1 MNFRARTFAAALA
14 LGVVAALP
22 ATADAQLRDGFRS
35 SLAPRGDD
43 SVTPFAAFGFDA
55 NINGFS
61 YDAASA
67 CMNGYLTLFIPFDGT
82 NCLYPGQSGT
92 PQTLAFLA
100 DVHGTAVAALYRDLN
115 SSNTA
120 SGQLGYGSGTVDG
133 RQAFGFTW
141 DGVFSFGTTNR
152 NFFQVVFINRAA
164 DFAAGDF
171 DLEFNY
177 GALAGGTELLA
188 GVGDAGDANNPP
200 YTAAVTATAN
210 SRSVLCFRSGT
221 ANSALCQAPVNV
233 VPEPSTY
240 AMLGAGLA
248 TLGGLV
254 VRRRR
259 TAAV

>member
-35 SLAPRGDD
+35 TLVPRGDD
-43 SVTPFAAFGFDA
+43 TVTPFAAFGFAA
-55 NINGFS
+55 NIRGGS
-61 YDAASA
+61 YDAGSA
-67 CMNGYLTLFIPFDGT
+67 CMNGYISLLVPFDASA
-82 NCLYPGQSGT
+82 CLYPGQSGT
-92 PQTLAFLA
+92 PQTLSFLSE
-100 DVHGTAVAALYRDLN
+100 VHGTAVAGLYRDLDSRN
-115 SSNTA
+115 SA
-120 SGQLGYGSGTVDG
+120 SGQLGWGAGTVDG

-141 DGVFSFGTTNR
+141 DGIFSWGTQNR
-152 NFFQVVFINRAA
+152 NFFQVLFIDRAA

-177 GALAGGTELLA
+177 GALAGGTELTA
-188 GVGDAGDANNPP
+188 GVGEDGSFTGTP
-200 YTAAVTATAN
+200 YTVGVTPTAN

-221 ANSALCQAPVNV
+221 ANNALCQAPTNV

-240 AMLGAGLA
+240 AMLAAGLA
-248 TLGGLV
+248 TLGGIV

-259 TAAV
+259 TAA